1 MKATMLLLVLGIC
14 LTSVGCRGSA
24 EATKAYLDERDNLLV
39 QISKTLEANPSEAG
53 VDEARKM
60 FEAKKGDLKAK
71 YEATKQESGGSE
83 STRMIVEAGSTRN
96 NILLEIRKNFSA
108 SCEKAHSFKRCEAA
122 ITKLSALGDEIRGV

>member
-14 LTSVGCRGSA
+14 LVCVGCRGSV
-24 EATKAYLDERDNLLV
+24 EATKSYLDEKDNLLL

-71 YEATKQESGGSE
+71 YEATKQESGE

-96 NILLEIRKNFSA
+96 NILLEISKNFRA
-108 SCEKAHSFKRCEAA
+108 SCNKAHSFEKCEAA
-122 ITKLSALGDEIRGV
+122 ITKLSALDTDIRGF

>member
-14 LTSVGCRGSA
+14 LASVGCRGSV
-24 EATKAYLDERDNLLV
+24 EATKAYLDEKDNLLL

-71 YEATKQESGGSE
+71 YEAAKQETGGE
-83 STRMIVEAGSTRN
+83 STRMILEHGDTQN
-96 NILLEIRKNFSA
+96 KILLEISKNFREA
-108 SCEKAHSFKRCEAA
+108 CNKAHPFEQCEAA
-122 ITKLSALGDEIRGV
+122 IKKLSALDKDIRGV

>member
-14 LTSVGCRGSA
+14 LVSVGCRGSV
-24 EATKAYLDERDNLLV
+24 EATKAYLDERDNLLL

-71 YEATKQESGGSE
+71 YEATKKESGE
-83 STRMIVEAGSTRN
+83 STRMIVENGDTQN
-96 NILLEIRKNFSA
+96 KMLLEIRKNFSA
-108 SCEKAHSFKRCEAA
+108 SCEKAHSFEQCKTA
-122 ITKLSALGDEIRGV
+122 ITKLSTLDDDIRGV

>member
-14 LTSVGCRGSA
+14 LASVGCRGSV

-71 YEATKQESGGSE
+71 QEASKQESGE

-108 SCEKAHSFKRCEAA
+108 SCEKAHSFKQCEPA
-122 ITKLSALGDEIRGV
+122 ITKLSALGDDIREF